1 MADDRAVLDA
11 LRDAILG
18 GEFAAGQRLVEVDL
32 CERFGCSRFA
42 VRAAI
47 PVLASEGLVDV
58 QRHRGARVRVI
69 ALTEAIEITEVRRLL
84 EGLTAA
90 RAAER
95 VTPQQ
100 AAELEDIVRQMRVA
114 VESAE
119 LLRYSDTNARLH
131 ARIRAIAA
139 HDTATSMIER
149 LRAQLV
155 RHQFALALI
164 PGRPAVSLAQ
174 HERIV
179 AAIAA
184 RDPAAAGAA
193 MRDHITSVIESLTG
207 LAEERARAG
216 GARTYGATK
225 APTTA
230 PRTTAPASR
239 APGGRCTMSPQR
251 CRDIAHVSAVELR
264 TQVPAGTVDFF
275 VRLMG
280 LSEVARSGARTY
292 LRTWDDYERF
302 TVCVVEAPAPGIG
315 RTWLRAAG
323 PEALERRVQAIE
335 ASGHGL
341 GWADGEEGIGPTY
354 LFTDTD
360 GHEMGIYWES
370 EWYEAPEG
378 QRPALKNQ
386 AAPFPGRGANVR
398 RLDHVNYLAAD
409 IPAVTAFLPGV
420 LGAELT
426 EQIVMDDG
434 VPSAVWYHVGDKS
447 YDLVYTSDW
456 TGSTGRLHHV
466 AFAADQREDILRAA
480 DVMLEAGIH
489 IETGPH
495 KHAIQQTF
503 FLYLYEPGGN
513 RIELCNAG
521 ARLVLA
527 PDWRPIS
534 WSRAERAKGQ
544 AWGLKTIDSFHTH
557 GTPPAPAGADAP
569 GTAR

>member
-1 MADDRAVLDA
+1 
-11 LRDAILG
+11 
-18 GEFAAGQRLVEVDL
+18 
-32 CERFGCSRFA
+32 
-42 VRAAI
+42 
-47 PVLASEGLVDV
+47 
-58 QRHRGARVRVI
+58 
-69 ALTEAIEITEVRRLL
+69 
-84 EGLTAA
+84 
-90 RAAER
+90 
-95 VTPQQ
+95 
-100 AAELEDIVRQMRVA
+100 
-114 VESAE
+114 
-119 LLRYSDTNARLH
+119 
-131 ARIRAIAA
+131 
-139 HDTATSMIER
+139 
-149 LRAQLV
+149 
-155 RHQFALALI
+155 
-164 PGRPAVSLAQ
+164 
-174 HERIV
+174 
-179 AAIAA
+179 
-184 RDPAAAGAA
+184 
-193 MRDHITSVIESLTG
+193 
-207 LAEERARAG
+207 
-216 GARTYGATK
+216 
-225 APTTA
+225 
-230 PRTTAPASR
+230 
-239 APGGRCTMSPQR
+239 MSPQR

-264 TQVPAGTVDFF
+264 TQVPAETVDFF

-280 LSEVARSGARTY
+280 LSEVARAGTRTY

-302 TVCVVEAPAPGIG
+302 TVCVVDSPAPGIG

-323 PEALERRVQAIE
+323 PEALERRVLAIE
-335 ASGHGL
+335 ASGHGV

-360 GHEMGIYWES
+360 GHEFGIYWES
-370 EWYEAPEG
+370 DWYEAPEG
-378 QRPALKNQ
+378 LRPALKNQ

-409 IPAVTAFLPGV
+409 IPAVTTFLPGV

-426 EQIVMDDG
+426 EQIVMDNG
-434 VPSAVWYHVGDKS
+434 VSSAVWYHVGDKS

-503 FLYLYEPGGN
+503 FLYVYEPGGN

-557 GTPPAPAGADAP
+557 GTPPVDVAGDAP
-569 GTAR
+569 GSAR